1 MAKSP
6 IHYGDSYKY
15 GHSEQYR
22 PMVAMHDYMSSR
34 GGVYPKTLFT
44 GAQGLIKRYLTKHI
58 KKKHVIKLAKRAALH
73 GVPFDFDGWMH
84 IVKEH
89 NGYMPVEIK
98 AIPEGSLVPTG
109 MVLLTV
115 TSTDPVV
122 PWVAG
127 FIETLLMKIWYP
139 TTISTKSYYVM
150 QMLLEY
156 GSPDWAKFAFHAF
169 GDRACTVPEAAE
181 VAGFA
186 HLAAGFGGTD
196 NFDSLDYC
204 EKYYGVPE
212 DQVAGYSVFAT
223 EHSTTTSYGR
233 NGEEQF
239 VYDQLLAHPDRAI
252 MSFVADS
259 YDVYAFTEF
268 CTAPGSR
275 IRKLIESRPHQKLV
289 LRPDSGEPIEVIGKM
304 LEIMSNNS
312 LIIDHS
318 IKDKILFKDFSIL
331 WGDGITP
338 ETIEKILKTFTRKHI
353 PIPGYSSTIFAA
365 ENFVFGSGGDL
376 MQNVTRDTQKFAIK
390 CSNITV
396 ESEELLPVPHY
407 YDEIE
412 VFKDPI
418 TDPGKASMKGKV
430 TTYKND
436 VGEYKHGTTDA
447 IPNGYKKAL
456 ETIFKNGKTFNKY
469 TLDEI
474 RERSTI

>member
-15 GHSEQYR
+15 GHSGQYR
-22 PMVAMHDYMSSR
+22 PMVFMHDYLSSR
-34 GGVYPKTLFT
+34 GGVYPETLFT
-44 GAQGLIKRYLTKHI
+44 GAQGLIKRYLTKRI
-58 KKKHVIKLAKRAALH
+58 KKKHVYKLARRAALH

-84 IVKEH
+84 IVEYH
-89 NGYMPVEIK
+89 DGYMPITIK
-98 AIPEGSLVPTG
+98 AIPEGSLVHTNI
-109 MVLLTV
+109 VLMTV
-115 TSTDPVV
+115 ESTDPIV

-127 FIETLLMKIWYP
+127 FVETLLMKIWYP
-139 TTISTKSYYVM
+139 TTVSTKSYYVLK
-150 QMLLEY
+150 MLEKY

-186 HLAAGFGGTD
+186 HLAAGLYGTD

-204 EKYYGVPE
+204 EKYYGVHE
-212 DQVAGYSVFAT
+212 TQVAGYSVFAT

-233 NGEEQF
+233 DGEEQF
-239 VYDQLLAHPDRAI
+239 VYDQLLAHPDASI

-275 IRKLIESRPHQKLV
+275 IRELVESRSHQKLV
-289 LRPDSGEPIEVIGKM
+289 LRPDSGEPIEVLTGM
-304 LEIMSNNS
+304 LEILCINE
-312 LIIDHS
+312 IATIPGQ
-318 IKDKILFKDFSIL
+318 KVLFKDFGLL

-338 ETIEKILKTFTRKHI
+338 EIIEQILNKFTRNYLTI
-353 PIPGYSSTIFAA
+353 TGAPLAIFAA

-390 CSNITV
+390 CSSVGTKKMGGID
-396 ESEELLPVPHY
+396 Y
-407 YDEIE
+407 ID

-418 TDPGKASMKGKV
+418 TDPGKASMKGRV
-430 TTYKND
+430 TTYKD
-436 VGEYKHGTTDA
+436 RETGEYFSGDFNG
-447 IPNGYKKAL
+447 IPETWDHAL
-456 ETIFKNGKTFNKY
+456 ETIFKNGKMVKLH
-469 TLDEI
+469 TLEEI
-474 RERSTI
+474 RARSRK